1 MEFSNLSTVVLPKAA
16 ISELIN
22 APEYSIKV
30 YLLGIEGGDFSV
42 NAIAARIGKDAT
54 TVLGAIEDLKK
65 RGLLNIVT
73 NGEEQKL
80 EYVYAQEERVDSPA
94 YPDAEFNRSVQLIFK
109 DRQLGYYDM
118 HSLYE
123 CLSVMELSKPILLVL
138 TESAVNSHPARQNL
152 PISYIV
158 KLARKWSS
166 EGVNTIAQAEHRAA
180 VLTGKNNVR
189 DVLRL
194 LGMPGKNPSIIEE
207 EIFEKW
213 QLKWGMSFGA
223 IEAAVPQ
230 TAKIQ
235 YPNMQ
240 YLDTIIEELYDNK
253 IVDAVGAREY
263 FEMRSKQDKGIK
275 QILESMGSPRRTITK
290 DIRSRY
296 VAWCAL
302 GFDANSISRIASYI
316 AMRGRHS
323 IEQLDIELVN
333 WHNANLHTEQ
343 EIRSGIED
351 RRNYAQKIRNMLAS
365 AGLDVGSTAGVEE
378 LYGRFASKYNHS
390 DDVILYAAECSLGTR
405 SPLKYMD
412 KLLKDWHKKGCY
424 TIDSAKA
431 EHVSHAFAQKKG
443 APEYE
448 QRDYSGGVNIRDV
461 SAGEDE

>member
-1 MEFSNLSTVVLPKAA
+1 MEFSNISTVVLPKTA
-16 ISELIN
+16 ITQLIS
-22 APEYSIKV
+22 APEYSIKI
-30 YLLGIEGGDFSV
+30 YLLGLEGGEFSV
-42 NAIAARIGKDAT
+42 NSIAARIGKDAT
-54 TVLGAIEDLKK
+54 TVLEALEDLKK
-65 RGLLNIVT
+65 RGLLNLVT

-80 EYVYAQEERVDSPA
+80 EYVYAQEERADSPA

-138 TESAVNSHPARQNL
+138 TESAVNSHPAKQNL
-152 PISYIV
+152 PISHIV
-158 KLARKWSS
+158 KLARQWSS
-166 EGVNTIAQAEHRAA
+166 EGVKSIAQAEHRAA
-180 VLTGKNNVR
+180 LMTGKNSVR

-194 LGMPGKNPSIIEE
+194 LGMPGKIPSIIEE

-213 QLKWGMSFGA
+213 QIKWGMSFGA
-223 IEAAVPQ
+223 IEAAIPQ

-263 FEMRSKQDKGIK
+263 FEKRTLEDKGIK

-302 GFDANSISRIASYI
+302 GFDANSISRVASYI

-333 WHNANLHTEQ
+333 WHNANLHTAE
-343 EIRSGIED
+343 EIIAGIEE
-351 RRNYAQKIRNMLAS
+351 RRTYAQRIRNMLTS
-365 AGLDVGSTAGVEE
+365 AGLDLQSASGMEE

-390 DDVILYAAECSLGTR
+390 DDVILYAAQCALGTR

-412 KLLKDWHKKGCY
+412 KVLKDWHKKGCY
-424 TIDSAKA
+424 TVDSAKA
-431 EHVSHAFAQKKG
+431 EHVSHSFAQKKG

-461 SAGEDE
+461 SAGED